1 MNQEQWPNP
10 FIEQRADPFILQ
22 HGNGYYFIASVPE
35 YDRLE
40 IRYAETLSE
49 LPNAQP
55 TVVWRKPESGPM
67 SKLIWAPE
75 LHHIDG
81 KWYIYFAA
89 TNTQDLD
96 HLNMFQHRMFAL
108 ECADA
113 NPLTGKWVEKGLVK
127 TQFDSFCLDAT
138 TFHHQGKLWYLWA
151 QKDPD
156 IDGNSNIYL
165 AELETPWAIKG
176 QPVMLSKP
184 ELDWECRGFLV
195 NEGPAVVVHGDKL
208 FVSYSASATDENY
221 CIGLLWID
229 LEADPT
235 HAANWHKSPQPVFT
249 TSYENKQFGPGHNSF
264 TKTKD
269 GKDVLVYHARN
280 YTEIEGDPLYDP
292 NRHTRLK
299 TLEWDENGMPV
310 FGIPP
315 ADNR

>member
-10 FIEQRADPFILQ
+10 FIEQRADPFILL
-22 HGNGYYFIASVPE
+22 HEDYYYFIASVPE

-40 IRYAETLSE
+40 IRRAATISE

-55 TVVWRKPESGPM
+55 AVVWRKPNHGPM
-67 SKLIWAPE
+67 SELIWAPE
-75 LHHIDG
+75 LHHING

-89 TNTQDLD
+89 AHTQAFD

-113 NPLTGKWVEKGLVK
+113 DPLTGKWVEKGQVK

-138 TFHHQGKLWYLWA
+138 TFKHQGKQWYLWA
-151 QKDPD
+151 QKDPN
-156 IDGNSNIYL
+156 IPGNSNIYL

-176 QPVMLSKP
+176 NPVMLSKP

-195 NEGPAVVVHGDKL
+195 NEGPAVVVHRDKL

-229 LEADPT
+229 LNADPT
-235 HAANWHKSPQPVFT
+235 KAENWHKSPQPVFT